1 MGVLAEEHLEDM
13 KGVTEGH
20 GTVKIVQHKGTE
32 AGTGQVEN
40 LAVVVELTEELLA
53 GNDEI

>member
-1 MGVLAEEHLEDM
+1 MCVLAEEHLEDM

-53 GNDEI
+53 GNDVR